1 MTHAI
6 LRPVVRT
13 RNNEFANLVNNVFA
27 KPSNNLI
34 SEVKSSGTPAF
45 ANIQQLDDKFIIQL
59 AVPGF
64 TKDEINISLE
74 EYTIKVTGK
83 KEASENISF
92 LRKEFDLTMFERK
105 FALSKDI
112 DIQNIEATTVNGILQ
127 ITLNKIPQK
136 APINIEVK

>member
-13 RNNEFANLVNNVFA
+13 RNSEFANLANHVFA
-27 KPSNNLI
+27 KPSKNQI

-64 TKDEINISLE
+64 TKEEINISLE

-83 KEASENISF
+83 KEALENISF
-92 LRKEFDLTMFERK
+92 LRKEFDLTTFERK

-127 ITLNKIPQK
+127 ITLNKVPQK